1 MKIVNDIFF
10 LIDKNPY
17 FTNILLQSKQKGQA
31 HQVFCHLNI
40 NFL

>member
-1 MKIVNDIFF
+1 MTYFF
-10 LIDKNPY
+10 IDKNPY

-31 HQVFCHLNI
+31 HQVFYNLNI